1 MYIFFQDDIDKETVT
16 ELIDKLEQYQ
26 GQINLYFSTDG
37 GGITPMY
44 FLIDYLNSRK
54 DEITIHLVDEL
65 ISAGTY
71 LLTDFEG
78 KIIIEDSLDL
88 ILFHKADRSV
98 CTLRQNNVVD
108 EKILVQQTEAGNKKQ
123 QEKLKLLG
131 LNNKQLKLYSQGKD
145 VVLYKKDF
153 NQLKL
158 NNIL

>member
-1 MYIFFQDDIDKETVT
+1 MYIFFQDDIDKETVI

-26 GQINLYFSTDG
+26 GQINLYFSTEG
-37 GGITPMY
+37 GCLTPMY

-98 CTLRQNNVVD
+98 YTLRQNNVID
-108 EKILVQQTEAGNKKQ
+108 EKILVQQTEAGNKRQ

-131 LNNKQLKLYSQGKD
+131 LNDKQLKLYSQGKD

-158 NNIL
+158 NKG